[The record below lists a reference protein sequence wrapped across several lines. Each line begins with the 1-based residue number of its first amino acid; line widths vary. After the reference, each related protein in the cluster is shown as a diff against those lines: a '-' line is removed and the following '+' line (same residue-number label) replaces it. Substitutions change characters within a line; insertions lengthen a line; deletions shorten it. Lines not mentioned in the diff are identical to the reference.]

1 MCRRICRRRPPH
13 QRLPVPLAPV
23 LDALVVVVAVEAVLI
38 VAAIAAVLP
47 GRVGAAVDIVA
58 PAVIDPHA
66 AAAVV
71 NT

>member
-1 MCRRICRRRPPH
+1 
-13 QRLPVPLAPV
+13 
-23 LDALVVVVAVEAVLI
+23 VAVEAVLI